1 MLNKK
6 VDCKEIENYLEGIAE
21 KYGLQLKKE
30 RWENSEV
37 YFLKKNE
44 STTVFIKLPY
54 FPHEDK
60 EKGICNIPEI
70 DVYKAVDKQEL
81 STLVKKISDVFKSP
95 VLYMDR
101 KSKTIKRILLS

>member
-6 VDCKEIENYLEGIAE
+6 FDCKEIENYLEKIAE

-30 RWENSEV
+30 RWENSKV
-37 YFLKKNE
+37 YFLKKDE
-44 STTVFIKLPY
+44 DTIALIKLPY

-60 EKGICNIPEI
+60 ERGICNIPEV
-70 DVYKAVDKQEL
+70 DVYKAVDKQKL

-101 KSKTIKRILLS
+101 KRKTMERILPS